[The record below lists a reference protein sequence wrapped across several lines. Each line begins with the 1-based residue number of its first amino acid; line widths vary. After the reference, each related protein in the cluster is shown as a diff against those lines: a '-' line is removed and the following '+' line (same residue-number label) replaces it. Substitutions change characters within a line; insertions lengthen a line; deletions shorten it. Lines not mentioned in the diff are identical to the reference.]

1 MMMYY
6 LLVFG
11 IVRGAVQKLKSLERL
26 RLRRISN
33 KAVYRSPSTA
43 LQATSR
49 DEELREYLCLREYFI
64 HKVLLWRYSRP
75 RIYANLKAKLGIPP
89 DAPEA
94 TLEEKELID
103 KQIKEMMDDCFAFSS
118 YLALNVEKGVK
129 DSIELHAGTWIAIII
144 LFSVLALL
152 YRFAQVNILDMM
164 PLFVAVALLLL
175 LLMVMLTKWRLR
187 AIQDHSQSWLQDALN
202 FPSESTDGVHARTVI
217 PRVTTASASASNF
230 GTPAEESV
238 IGATLKGRGRFSP
251 EMYINRFLQI
261 FLFVISYTFS
271 RSVVEFNAWKRHFE
285 FTLLLAAGFVILYLL
300 LLYLLPSYV
309 PVFLQLMALP
319 PFLDDD
325 NLKVFL
331 SVLDDDFA
339 LRYVVHDEHSSRR
352 RASTSSSLQGASP
365 NVVRRRA
372 SSSSS
377 LAGVSSSPTA
387 FRLPRAASGHLSARN
402 DTLVVV
408 SELVRILESCDD
420 VRDLRGLREILR
432 RQLPEDVSLPAPS
445 PSPPP
450 PVDVECQDGN
460 STMVNGTV
468 TYSHNLLRRAESAP
482 VLVTHQDDVLLFT
495 KETLKVLV
503 MAVQVASLNFCRSWK
518 RLLIARKSR
527 FNGVATEELILSWF
541 PKGVKVVQ
549 ARDPGTTG
557 NFEITVNGRLVHS
570 KKTQSQ
576 GFFEAAPQAQK
587 DAVKAEIAKEVEV
600 LGDAAPTSTGD
611 FKDGKETPKG
621 GCAIQ

>member
-1 MMMYY
+1 M
-6 LLVFG
+6 
-11 IVRGAVQKLKSLERL
+11 
-26 RLRRISN
+26 
-33 KAVYRSPSTA
+33 
-43 LQATSR
+43 
-49 DEELREYLCLREYFI
+49 
-64 HKVLLWRYSRP
+64 VL
-75 RIYANLKAKLGIPP
+75 
-89 DAPEA
+89 
-94 TLEEKELID
+94 
-103 KQIKEMMDDCFAFSS
+103 
-118 YLALNVEKGVK
+118 
-129 DSIELHAGTWIAIII
+129 
-144 LFSVLALL
+144 
-152 YRFAQVNILDMM
+152 
-164 PLFVAVALLLL
+164 
-175 LLMVMLTKWRLR
+175 LTKWRLR

-202 FPSESTDGVHARTVI
+202 FPSESTDGRSGAHTRPVI

-271 RSVVEFNAWKRHFE
+271 RSVVEFNAWTRHFE

-339 LRYVVHDEHSSRR
+339 MRYVVHDDHSSRR
-352 RASTSSSLQGASP
+352 RASTSSSLQGHQGASP
-365 NVVRRRA
+365 HGVRRRV

-377 LAGVSSSPTA
+377 LAGVSSSLTA
-387 FRLPRAASGHLSARN
+387 FRLPRAASGHMSARN

-408 SELVRILESCDD
+408 SELVSILESCDD

-432 RQLPEDVSLPAPS
+432 RQLPDDVSLPAPS
-445 PSPPP
+445 PSPSPP
-450 PVDVECQDGN
+450 ADVDVPIIVEPWPDADQKGERVTATQAVMAGRTGLHYECQEFP
-460 STMVNGTV
+460 M
-468 TYSHNLLRRAESAP
+468 
-482 VLVTHQDDVLLFT
+482 
-495 KETLKVLV
+495 
-503 MAVQVASLNFCRSWK
+503 
-518 RLLIARKSR
+518 
-527 FNGVATEELILSWF
+527 ATEELILSWF

-576 GFFEAAPQAQK
+576 GFFEAAPQARQ

>member
-1 MMMYY
+1 MQNKELVHVQLFCGMMMYY

-89 DAPEA
+89 DAPEV
-94 TLEEKELID
+94 TLEEKEMID

-164 PLFVAVALLLL
+164 PLFVALALLLL
-175 LLMVMLTKWRLR
+175 LLMVLLTKWRLR

-202 FPSESTDGVHARTVI
+202 FPSESTDGRSGVHTRPVI
-217 PRVTTASASASNF
+217 PRVTTASASASHF
-230 GTPAEESV
+230 GTPVEESV

-339 LRYVVHDEHSSRR
+339 MRYVVHDDHSSRR
-352 RASTSSSLQGASP
+352 RASTSSSLQGASSP
-365 NVVRRRA
+365 RGVRRRV

-377 LAGVSSSPTA
+377 LAGVSSSLTA
-387 FRLPRAASGHLSARN
+387 FRLPRAASGHMPARN

-408 SELVRILESCDD
+408 SELVSILESCDD

-445 PSPPP
+445 PSPSPP
-450 PVDVECQDGN
+450 ADVDVPII
-460 STMVNGTV
+460 V
-468 TYSHNLLRRAESAP
+468 ESA
-482 VLVTHQDDVLLFT
+482 
-495 KETLKVLV
+495 
-503 MAVQVASLNFCRSWK
+503 
-518 RLLIARKSR
+518 
-527 FNGVATEELILSWF
+527 
-541 PKGVKVVQ
+541 
-549 ARDPGTTG
+549 
-557 NFEITVNGRLVHS
+557 
-570 KKTQSQ
+570 
-576 GFFEAAPQAQK
+576 
-587 DAVKAEIAKEVEV
+587 
-600 LGDAAPTSTGD
+600 
-611 FKDGKETPKG
+611 
-621 GCAIQ
+621 